1 MIRGINKQIIEVLDT
16 GNTYY
21 EKAYLIIK
29 PEFCSAEREL
39 LEREARKVLKTMDA
53 PSNMKKSQNRLAW
66 TVRLLAA
73 AGTGAGIMS
82 IIFCS
87 MWP

>member
-29 PEFCSAEREL
+29 PEFCTAEPEL

-53 PSNMKKSQNRLAW
+53 PSNMKKSQDRLAW
-66 TVRLLAA
+66 RVRLLAA
-73 AGTGAGIMS
+73 AGRGGGIMS
-82 IIFCS
+82 ITVSSI
-87 MWP
+87 WP

>member
-29 PEFCSAEREL
+29 PEF
-39 LEREARKVLKTMDA
+39 
-53 PSNMKKSQNRLAW
+53 
-66 TVRLLAA
+66 
-73 AGTGAGIMS
+73 
-82 IIFCS
+82 
-87 MWP
+87 